1 MFNKTAPVIALLIAI
16 TMTTSAF
23 AQDRYSLTLSNE
35 FISKLKEFGSLKSEV
50 SADARDKIGVIELRF
65 EDTKLATP
73 VELDID
79 VNILGADAVIILD
92 DELIAKIKG
101 QPVRIPTAE
110 NGFARVLLKYDSP
123 AMTSK
128 SSVVMSDNTVFIR
141 ISDVKS
147 IAGELEGLDAITMN
161 CKFGEV
167 TIPLD
172 QIAGIQMH
180 VDEKNSAV
188 VVLNDGDSLTGVPEI
203 PMLTLT
209 TDWGTAEVLPESIK
223 SITTTANSKFSRKNT
238 DFGTR
243 WELNT
248 GNSYAPGM

>member
-1 MFNKTAPVIALLIAI
+1 MFKNTVPFIALFIAI

-23 AQDRYSLTLSNE
+23 SQDRYSLTLSNE
-35 FISKLKEFGSLKSEV
+35 FIIKLKEFGSLKSEV
-50 SADARDKIGVIELRF
+50 SESARDKIGVIELRF
-65 EDTKLATP
+65 EDTKSATP

-92 DELIAKIKG
+92 DGLIAKIKG
-101 QPVRIPTAE
+101 QPVRIPTIE
-110 NGFARVLLKYDSP
+110 NGFSRVLLKYDSP
-123 AMTSK
+123 ALASK
-128 SSVVMSDNTVFIR
+128 SSVIMSDDTVFIR
-141 ISDVKS
+141 LSDVKS
-147 IAGELEGLDAITMN
+147 IAGELEDVDSITMA

-167 TIPLD
+167 TIPMD

-188 VVLNDGDSLTGVPEI
+188 IVMNNGDTLTGVPEV
-203 PMLTLT
+203 PMLVLT
-209 TDWGTAEVLPESIK
+209 TDWGTAKVQPGSIK

-248 GNSYAPGM
+248 GNSFAPGM

>member
-1 MFNKTAPVIALLIAI
+1 MFKKTAPIFALLVAI
-16 TMTTSAF
+16 TMTSSAF

-50 SADARDKIGVIELRF
+50 SASARDKIGVIELRF
-65 EDTKLATP
+65 ADTKDETP

-79 VNILGADAVIILD
+79 VNIAGSDAAIILD
-92 DELIAKIKG
+92 EDLIAKIKG
-101 QPVRIPTAE
+101 QPVRIPTDK
-110 NGFARVLLKYDSP
+110 NGFSRVLLKYDSP
-123 AMTSK
+123 ALSTESAM
-128 SSVVMSDNTVFIR
+128 VMSDNTVFVR
-141 ISDVKS
+141 LSDVKS
-147 IAGELEGLDAITMN
+147 IAGELDGLDSITMA

-188 VVLNDGDSLTGVPEI
+188 IVLNDGDALTGVPEI
-203 PMLTLT
+203 PMLTLI
-209 TDWGTAEVLPESIK
+209 TDWGKAEVEPESIQ

-243 WELNT
+243 WELKT
-248 GNSYAPGM
+248 GNSFAPGM

>member
-1 MFNKTAPVIALLIAI
+1 MFNKTAPIIALLVAI
-16 TMTTSAF
+16 TMTSSAF

-50 SADARDKIGVIELRF
+50 SAAARDKIGVIELRF
-65 EDTKLATP
+65 DDTKTETP

-79 VNILGADAVIILD
+79 VNILGPDAIIILD
-92 DELIAKIKG
+92 DDLIAKIKG
-101 QPVRIPTAE
+101 QPVRIPTDR
-110 NGFARVLLKYDSP
+110 NGFSRVLLKYDLP
-123 AMTSK
+123 ALANKGAM
-128 SSVVMSDNTVFIR
+128 VMNDNTVFVR
-141 ISDVKS
+141 LSDVKS
-147 IAGELEGLDAITMN
+147 IAGELEGLDSISMT
-161 CKFGEV
+161 CKFGKI

-180 VDEKNSAV
+180 VDEKKSAV
-188 VVLNDGDSLTGVPEI
+188 VVLNDGDSITGVPDV

-209 TDWGTAEVLPESIK
+209 TDWGTAEVEPGSIK

-243 WELNT
+243 WELRT
-248 GNSYAPGM
+248 GNSFAPGM

>member
-1 MFNKTAPVIALLIAI
+1 MFTKTAPIIALLIAI
-16 TMTTSAF
+16 TMTTSAL

-50 SADARDKIGVIELRF
+50 SESARDKIGVIELRF
-65 EDTKLATP
+65 EDTKSATP

-79 VNILGADAVIILD
+79 VNILGEDAVIVLD
-92 DELIAKIKG
+92 EGLIAKIKG
-101 QPVRIPTAE
+101 QPVRIPTDQ
-110 NGFARVLLKYDSP
+110 NGFSRVLLKYDSP
-123 AMTSK
+123 AMINESA
-128 SSVVMSDNTVFIR
+128 VVMSDNTVFIR
-141 ISDVKS
+141 LSDVKS
-147 IAGELEGLDAITMN
+147 IAGELEDLDSITMT
-161 CKFGEV
+161 CKFGEI
-167 TIPLD
+167 TIPLE

-180 VDEKNSAV
+180 VDENNSAV
-188 VVLNDGDSLTGVPEI
+188 AVLSNGDSITGVPDV

-209 TDWGTAEVLPESIK
+209 TDWGTAEVLPEAIK

-248 GNSYAPGM
+248 GNSFAPGM